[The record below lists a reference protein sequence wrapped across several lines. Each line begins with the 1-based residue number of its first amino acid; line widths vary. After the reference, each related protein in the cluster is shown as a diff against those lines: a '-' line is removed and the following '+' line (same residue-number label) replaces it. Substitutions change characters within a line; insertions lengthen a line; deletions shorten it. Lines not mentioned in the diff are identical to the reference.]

1 MSATAMMTCPKCG
14 AVQPAGDACR
24 RCGLMRAHFVAAA
37 QAADAERTP
46 PDPLAAA
53 LWLAVEEAPEAQPR
67 HDAFV
72 NHCTQVN
79 ALPHAAS
86 RYRDLRTRLAEHP
99 EAAAAAA
106 RMLTRIA
113 KLAEVA
119 MAQQAKVPRKTSR
132 RIRLVFTLVLAV
144 FFVAGV
150 GLLLTMYRRQRRM
163 VRPAATED
171 QLVIP
176 RLVPK
181 KAP

>member
-1 MSATAMMTCPKCG
+1 
-14 AVQPAGDACR
+14 
-24 RCGLMRAHFVAAA
+24 
-37 QAADAERTP
+37 
-46 PDPLAAA
+46 
-53 LWLAVEEAPEAQPR
+53 
-67 HDAFV
+67 
-72 NHCTQVN
+72 
-79 ALPHAAS
+79 
-86 RYRDLRTRLAEHP
+86 
-99 EAAAAAA
+99 
-106 RMLTRIA
+106 
-113 KLAEVA
+113 
-119 MAQQAKVPRKTSR
+119 VPRKTSR